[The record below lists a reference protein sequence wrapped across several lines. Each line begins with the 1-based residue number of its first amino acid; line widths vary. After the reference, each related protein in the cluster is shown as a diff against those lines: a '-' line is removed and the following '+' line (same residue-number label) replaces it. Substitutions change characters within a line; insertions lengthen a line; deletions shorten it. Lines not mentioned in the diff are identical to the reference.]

1 MSATPPI
8 RPSQLAAS
16 YLRTARLHHEQVNQL
31 LISLRY
37 QHEAVRIATSS
48 LDLHILAIFDTFD
61 SIAVNA
67 KRELAKQ
74 ASLLEGLNSDLEM
87 IKRVR
92 IHVDFMSTS
101 VRRAIEAGDRH
112 RTLGDYVSNDK
123 MRTVAAGC
131 ARTHGVSARVDF
143 ECSVDVGTL
152 RGLKVAFRTH
162 GKGCSQIKRRHRYRA
177 LLSQR

>member
-1 MSATPPI
+1 MNVTPPI

-16 YLRTARLHHEQVNQL
+16 YLRTTRLHHEQINQL
-31 LISLRY
+31 LVSLRY
-37 QHEAVRIATSS
+37 QHEAIRIATSS
-48 LDLHILAIFDTFD
+48 LDLHVLAIFDTFD

-74 ASLLEGLNSDLEM
+74 TSLLEGLNSDLEM

-92 IHVDFMSTS
+92 IHADFMSAA
-101 VRRAIEAGDRH
+101 VRRAIEAGERH

-131 ARTHGVSARVDF
+131 ARTHGVCACVNPQ
-143 ECSVDVGTL
+143 CSVDVRTF
-152 RGLKVAFRTH
+152 RGLGITFRTH
-162 GKGCSQIKRRHRYRA
+162 GKGCSQVERRHRYRA
-177 LLSQR
+177 LLCRW